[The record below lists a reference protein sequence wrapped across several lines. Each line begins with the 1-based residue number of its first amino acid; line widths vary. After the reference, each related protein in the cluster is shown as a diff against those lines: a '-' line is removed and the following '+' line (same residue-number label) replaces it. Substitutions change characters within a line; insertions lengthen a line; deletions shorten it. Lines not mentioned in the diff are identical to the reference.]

1 MKKLSKEEFM
11 AKCKA
16 DLLAREQARIDAR
29 TAFARYTMD
38 KDAKYLRRKKKYMR
52 DR

>member
-16 DLLAREQARIDAR
+16 DLLAREQARIDAES
-29 TAFARYTMD
+29 AYCRYAQD
-38 KDAKYLRRKKKYMR
+38 KNTKRLRRKKKYIMEK
-52 DR
+52 